1 MATVTAKDF
10 TTEKITVTE
19 PQQVKINGKA
29 IGSKNAWVNYA
40 GNRLV
45 MQTAREMV
53 LPFGVGCYDKV
64 DPPKFSI
71 DFSFRN
77 MDNNPEIKAFYD
89 ALASLD
95 EFMIALGVKNCQ
107 AWFGKKLGEDVI
119 RSMLYKSSLKEAK
132 DKDGKSYPPSLKINL
147 KRKTDKDG
155 NDLGFGLD
163 VVDAKRKSVPT
174 GDIQKGWGKGST
186 VTALLECGGMWL
198 STVGYGLSWRIKK
211 LMVHTDVKRNDEFD
225 FVMDGPAG
233 EEEAEQEQEAPKSDF
248 HEDAS
253 PPPLSAQQNA
263 KPSAFASV
271 MPAAAAANPFSAIA
285 DQLDEEED
293 EDEETIAPV
302 EVPKKPVVKKK
313 VISKKA

>member
-1 MATVTAKDF
+1 
-10 TTEKITVTE
+10 
-19 PQQVKINGKA
+19 
-29 IGSKNAWVNYA
+29 
-40 GNRLV
+40 
-45 MQTAREMV
+45 
-53 LPFGVGCYDKV
+53 
-64 DPPKFSI
+64 
-71 DFSFRN
+71 
-77 MDNNPEIKAFYD
+77 
-89 ALASLD
+89 
-95 EFMIALGVKNCQ
+95 
-107 AWFGKKLGEDVI
+107 
-119 RSMLYKSSLKEAK
+119 MLYKSSLKEAK

-174 GDIQKGWGKGST
+174 GDITKGWGKGST

-225 FVMDGPAG
+225 FVMDGPSPSA
-233 EEEAEQEQEAPKSDF
+233 EVEAEEDTKSDF

-253 PPPLSAQQNA
+253 APAHSAA

-285 DQLDEEED
+285 DQLDDEED

>member
-19 PQQVKINGKA
+19 PQAVKINGKT

-53 LPFGVGCYDKV
+53 IPFGVSCYDKV

-89 ALASLD
+89 ALVELD
-95 EFMIALGVKNCQ
+95 EYMIALGVKNCQ
-107 AWFGKKLGEDVI
+107 QWFNKKLDESVI
-119 RSMLYKSSLKEAK
+119 RSMLYKSSIKEAK

-147 KRKTDKDG
+147 KRKTDKEG

-163 VVDAKRKSVPT
+163 VVDAKRKPVPT

-211 LMVHTDVKRNDEFD
+211 LMVHTDVKRNDDFD
-225 FVMDGPAG
+225 FVMGDGCAAEA
-233 EEEAEQEQEAPKSDF
+233 EEEFGDQMNSKPAFQ
-248 HEDAS
+248 EDAS
-253 PPPLSAQQNA
+253 PPP
-263 KPSAFASV
+263 KPSALASV
-271 MPAAAAANPFSAIA
+271 MPSNNSNPFSAIA
-285 DQLDEEED
+285 DQLEEEEEEED
-293 EDEETIAPV
+293 TAPPV

>member
-19 PQQVKINGKA
+19 PQQVKINGKT

-45 MQTAREMV
+45 MQSAREMV

-77 MDNNPEIKAFYD
+77 MDTNPEIKAFYD
-89 ALASLD
+89 ALVSLD
-95 EFMIALGVKNCQ
+95 EYMIALGVKNCK
-107 AWFGKKLGEDVI
+107 AWFGKSLDESVI
-119 RSMLYKSSLKEAK
+119 RSMLYKSSIKEAK

-211 LMVHTDVKRNDEFD
+211 LMVHTDVKRNDDFD
-225 FVMDGPAG
+225 FVMGDA
-233 EEEAEQEQEAPKSDF
+233 EEVEQEAVETKADF

-253 PPPLSAQQNA
+253 PPPAA
-263 KPSAFASV
+263 KPSAVASM
-271 MPAAAAANPFSAIA
+271 MPTNPFSAIA
-285 DQLDEEED
+285 DQLDEEEE
-293 EDEETIAPV
+293 EDTTPPMEM
-302 EVPKKPVVKKK
+302 PKKPVVKKK

>member
-19 PQQVKINGKA
+19 PQSVKINGKT

-45 MQTAREMV
+45 LQTAREMV
-53 LPFGVGCYDKV
+53 LPFGVSCYDKV
-64 DPPKFSI
+64 DPPKFSL
-71 DFSFRN
+71 DFAFRD
-77 MDNNPEIKAFYD
+77 MDNKPEVKAFYD
-89 ALASLD
+89 ALVDLD
-95 EFMIALGVKNCQ
+95 EYMIALGVKNCKE
-107 AWFGKKLGEDVI
+107 WFGKNLTEDVI
-119 RSMLYKSSLKEAK
+119 RSMLYKSSIKEAK
-132 DKDGKSYPPSLKINL
+132 SKDGKSYPPSLKINL

-211 LMVHTDVKRNDEFD
+211 LMVHTDVKRNDDAD
-225 FVMDGPAG
+225 FVMDGDVA
-233 EEEAEQEQEAPKSDF
+233 EEESSTTADF

-253 PPPLSAQQNA
+253 PPAA
-263 KPSAFASV
+263 AARPSAIASV
-271 MPAAAAANPFSAIA
+271 MPSNNSNPFSAIA
-285 DQLDEEED
+285 DQLDEEEEE
-293 EDEETIAPV
+293 EDTAPPV
-302 EVPKKPVVKKK
+302 ELPKKPVVKKK

>member
-19 PQQVKINGKA
+19 PQQVKINGKT

-45 MQTAREMV
+45 MQSAREMV

-77 MDNNPEIKAFYD
+77 MDTNPEIKAFYD
-89 ALASLD
+89 ALISLD
-95 EFMIALGVKNCQ
+95 EYMIALGVKNCK
-107 AWFGKKLGEDVI
+107 AWFGKSLDESVI
-119 RSMLYKSSLKEAK
+119 RSMLYKSSIKEAK

-211 LMVHTDVKRNDEFD
+211 LMVHTDVKRNDDFD
-225 FVMDGPAG
+225 FVMGDDSADV
-233 EEEAEQEQEAPKSDF
+233 EEETKDSSF

-253 PPPLSAQQNA
+253 PPPAATLAAA
-263 KPSAFASV
+263 KPSAVASM
-271 MPAAAAANPFSAIA
+271 MPSNPFSAIA
-285 DQLDEEED
+285 DQLDEEEEE
-293 EDEETIAPV
+293 EDTVAPV

>member
-19 PQQVKINGKA
+19 PQAVKINGKT

-53 LPFGVGCYDKV
+53 LPFGVSCYDKV

-71 DFSFRN
+71 DFAFRD
-77 MDNNPEIKAFYD
+77 MDNKPEIKAFYD
-89 ALASLD
+89 ALVELD
-95 EFMIALGVKNCQ
+95 EYMIALGVKNCQ
-107 AWFGKKLGEDVI
+107 AWFGKKLDETVI
-119 RSMLYKSSLKEAK
+119 RSMLYKSSIKEAK
-132 DKDGKSYPPSLKINL
+132 SKDGKSYPPSLKINL
-147 KRKTDKDG
+147 KRKTDREG
-155 NDLGFGLD
+155 NDIGFGLD

-211 LMVHTDVKRNDEFD
+211 LMVHTDVKRNDDFD
-225 FVMDGPAG
+225 FVMGDAG
-233 EEEAEQEQEAPKSDF
+233 GDAAEEQEEDNTKADF

-253 PPPLSAQQNA
+253 PPPAAA
-263 KPSAFASV
+263 KPSALASV
-271 MPAAAAANPFSAIA
+271 MPSNNSNPFSAIA
-285 DQLDEEED
+285 DQLEEEEEED
-293 EDEETIAPV
+293 TAPPV
-302 EVPKKPVVKKK
+302 ELPKKAVVKKK

>member
-19 PQQVKINGKA
+19 PQAVKINGKT

-53 LPFGVGCYDKV
+53 LPFGVSCYDKV

-71 DFSFRN
+71 DFAFRN

-89 ALASLD
+89 ALIELD
-95 EFMIALGVKNCQ
+95 EYMIALGVKNCQ

-119 RSMLYKSSLKEAK
+119 RSMLYKSSIKEAK

-147 KRKTDKDG
+147 KRKTDKEG

-163 VVDAKRKSVPT
+163 VVDAKRKPVPT

-211 LMVHTDVKRNDEFD
+211 LMVHTDVKRNDDFD
-225 FVMDGPAG
+225 FVMDGDGAADA
-233 EEEAEQEQEAPKSDF
+233 EESTTNTDF

-253 PPPLSAQQNA
+253 PPPRASAV
-263 KPSAFASV
+263 ASV
-271 MPAAAAANPFSAIA
+271 MPSATASNPFAAIA
-285 DQLDEEED
+285 DEMEEEEED
-293 EDEETIAPV
+293 TAPPV